1 MKHSRIILPVALSL
15 LVMALAASL
24 AVAATP
30 GELLPQAQAV
40 PAVATNLS
48 PISPGPE
55 AGFLYLNA
63 APDVIKPAYIC
74 PVGCTEG
81 NEQIDCAH
89 QIDCSGFPYRCEDY
103 LGYACSGTCG
113 CCT

>member
-15 LVMALAASL
+15 LVMALAVPL
-24 AVAATP
+24 AVAAAP

-74 PVGCTEG
+74 PVGCTPG
-81 NEQIDCAH
+81 NEQIDCA
-89 QIDCSGFPYRCEDY
+89 QQLDCGDNAYTCVNY
-103 LGYACSGTCG
+103 MGYPCSGTCD
-113 CCT
+113 CCI